1 MLTYYPKFAI
11 VDVIDNQA
19 APETYLRPEQ
29 IKARACGYAN
39 HAKFIGDLVAAG
51 GQVAVASDIT
61 QTPPGLGVHQ
71 EMAVMQEDAHM
82 PPMKILQAAT
92 SWNAKHFH
100 ISDIGS
106 IEVGKLADLDIV
118 NADPLQDIKNLRNL
132 EYVVKD
138 GKVVDRNYHPW
149 FHGDMF
155 ADSHDSYDRDVVDI
169 SWEVGLKAAT
179 ATRGRGQAAPNPEA
193 AAAGPAA
200 QGPADGRRGGGLGAV
215 PDPQLSPSPGIETI
229 FPHTIIQGTPD
240 TTFTL
245 TGINFVKKSTV
256 YVDGVPM
263 PTDVKSRTELSFVV
277 DANTLNKAGKLR
289 IRVKNPEPL
298 TNPDWGPISNTAYVL
313 VPFSFT
319 TAWSHNKDVGDF
331 QK

>member
-1 MLTYYPKFAI
+1 MIP
-11 VDVIDNQA
+11 D
-19 APETYLRPEQ
+19 
-29 IKARACGYAN
+29 
-39 HAKFIGDLVAAG
+39 
-51 GQVAVASDIT
+51 
-61 QTPPGLGVHQ
+61 
-71 EMAVMQEDAHM
+71 
-82 PPMKILQAAT
+82 
-92 SWNAKHFH
+92 
-100 ISDIGS
+100 
-106 IEVGKLADLDIV
+106 
-118 NADPLQDIKNLRNL
+118 
-132 EYVVKD
+132 
-138 GKVVDRNYHPW
+138 
-149 FHGDMF
+149 
-155 ADSHDSYDRDVVDI
+155 DRDVVDI

-200 QGPADGRRGGGLGAV
+200 AGPADGRRGGGLGAV

-229 FPHTIIQGTPD
+229 FPHTIIQSTPD

-256 YVDGVPM
+256 LVDGVPM
-263 PTDVKSRTELSFVV
+263 PTNVTSRTQLTFVV
-277 DANTLNKAGKLR
+277 DANTLNKAGKLK

-319 TAWSHNKDVGDF
+319 THWSQNKDVGDF